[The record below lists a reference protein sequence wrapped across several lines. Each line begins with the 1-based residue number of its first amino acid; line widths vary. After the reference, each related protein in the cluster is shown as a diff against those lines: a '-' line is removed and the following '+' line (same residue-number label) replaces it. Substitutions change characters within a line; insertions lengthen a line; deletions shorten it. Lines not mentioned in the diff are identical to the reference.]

1 MATAPAE
8 FGAATREWFAAAFA
22 APTPAQDGAWRAIAA
37 GRHALVVAPTGS
49 GKTLAAFLAS
59 LDRLAREPR
68 PDEPK
73 QRCRVL
79 YISPLKALAVD
90 VERNLRA
97 PLTGIRHAASRLGL
111 PPPDITVG
119 MRTGDTPADERRGF
133 ARTPPDI
140 LITTPE
146 SLFLLLTSAARES
159 LRGVET
165 VIIDEVHA
173 VAATK
178 RGAHLALSLER
189 LDALLPRPAQR
200 IGLSATVRPIEEV
213 ARFLGG
219 AAPVEVVQPP
229 STKTI
234 EVSVQV
240 PVEDMTALGD
250 DFGSG
255 PEPDG
260 GPPDP
265 GRSRPSIWPAVE
277 ERVYQLITEHRS
289 TIVFTNSRRG
299 AERLCARLNE
309 LAEEH
314 AVPGEGGAPGP
325 GPAAPGRTGEGTGS
339 FAAGKVAG
347 MPAEIMAQSGQSH
360 GAPTII
366 ARAHHGSVSRT
377 ERKQIEEA
385 LKSGDLP
392 AVVATSSLELGIDM
406 GAVDL
411 VVQIEAPPTVAAG
424 LQRVGRAGHQ
434 VGAVSRG
441 VVFPKHRGDL
451 LSCAV
456 VAERMTAG
464 AIEEMRYPRNPLDVL
479 AQQIVAMVSMDPWT
493 VADLSEL
500 LHRAAPFAELP
511 PSALH
516 ATLDMLSG
524 RYPSTAFAELR
535 PRLVWDR
542 TGDVLTGRPGAQ
554 RLAVTSG
561 GTIPDRGL
569 FGVFLAGG
577 APGARVGELDEEMVY
592 ESRVGDVFLLGS
604 SSWRIE
610 DITPDRVL
618 VSPAPGQ
625 AARMPFW
632 KGDSPG
638 RPIELGRA
646 IGARLRALVKAGD
659 EAATEALRADGLDD
673 WAAGNL
679 VTYLREQRDAVRA
692 LPDDRTVVV
701 ERFRD
706 ELGDWRMAVH
716 CVLGAKVNAP
726 WALAIGRRLTERYG
740 VDAQVVP
747 SDDGIVVRL
756 PDTMDTPPGA
766 DLIVFEPDELTQLV
780 EESVGT
786 SALFASRFR
795 ECAARAL
802 LLPRRDPRRRQ
813 PLWQQRQRA
822 AQLLDVAREY
832 ADFPVTLEAA
842 RECLQ
847 DVFDLPGLLGLAR
860 DLAGRK
866 VRVVEVETPR
876 PSPFARSLLFGY
888 VGAFLYEGDAPLAE
902 RRAAALALDATLL
915 GELLGRVDLR
925 ELLDPEVVAETE
937 ARLQW
942 LTEERQPR
950 DAEDVAELLRLLGD
964 LSPAELALRGA
975 GSSWAASLRDARRAV
990 LVRIAGEERWIG
1002 IEDAGRVRDALG
1014 VALPVGLPEAFL
1026 APAPDPLGDLVARYA
1041 RTHGPFSAATC
1052 AARFG
1057 LGVFVVEQAL
1067 RRLAAA
1073 GRVVTG
1079 EFSPVAGGAAGTS
1092 EWCDAEVLRLL
1103 RRRSLAA
1110 LRREIEPV
1118 PARALATFLPRWQQ
1132 VGGAARGVEAVAAA
1146 IDQLQGV
1153 AVPAS
1158 ALERLILPARVAD
1171 YTAGHLD
1178 ELCATGEV
1186 VWSGAGT
1193 LPGNDGWVTLAYADA
1208 APLILPPVD
1217 DALPLTPLHRAIL
1230 AALADGQALFF
1241 RSLSDRTFQT
1251 LAATT
1256 AAATAAPAE
1265 PPADGQTARGRVP
1278 GSRATSADE
1287 PPAEGRAVRGRRGGG
1302 SHGAGPAPADGSPA
1316 EGRAVRGRRGG
1327 GSRGAGPAPADGSP
1341 AEGRAVPGDQGA
1353 GSRGGGAVSAD
1364 GLPVEIAAED
1374 RAVPGRPGSG
1384 GAFPADAPAS
1394 LPADTPA
1401 SAGVE
1406 SGGDGPAGDAD
1417 PAVGDAVTT
1426 WGSDRPVV
1434 SGRRPSGRDLLGGRD
1449 AAFRPTAKGGLV
1461 DDAEMA
1467 AAVWDLVWAGYLT
1480 NDTIA
1485 PLRAL
1490 LGSGGAHKTKPVAS
1504 RGRYRRPGR
1513 MAMPSRGG
1521 PPTMAGRWSLLPER
1535 DPDPTQRAAVTAD
1548 LLLERHGVV
1557 TRGAVAAEGPPGG
1570 FSGVY
1575 PVLAAMEERGAA
1587 RRGYFVE
1594 GLGAAQF
1601 AVPGAVDRLRA
1612 LADKAEDPSRRS
1624 AGGPALILAAT
1635 DPANPFG
1642 AALPW
1647 PDRAVD
1653 SGDGSA
1659 GAAQP
1664 ARSTGAGE
1672 APAPLPAAG
1681 ASQAARPAGAGERAG
1696 GATGRS
1702 RAIAWD
1708 GTGTGADDAAR
1719 QTVGSPGGDP
1729 VPGPAGR
1736 PGGTGH
1742 RAGRKA
1748 GALVALV
1755 GGELVLYVERGGR
1768 TLLSFTEEPDALAAG
1783 AKALADAVH
1792 SGALGA
1798 LSVERADGE
1807 TLRASPLRDALTAA
1821 GFRPTPRG
1829 LRLRS

>member
-1 MATAPAE
+1 METALAE
-8 FGAATREWFAAAFA
+8 FGTATREWFAAAFA

-59 LDRLAREPR
+59 LDRLSREPV
-68 PDEPK
+68 PADAK

-119 MRTGDTPADERRGF
+119 MRTGDTPADERRSF

-189 LDALLPRPAQR
+189 LDALLPKPAQR
-200 IGLSATVRPIEEV
+200 IGLSATVRPIDEV

-219 AAPVEVVQPP
+219 AAAVEVVQPP

-240 PVEDMTALGD
+240 PVEDMTALGE
-250 DFGSG
+250 DFAAG

-260 GPPDP
+260 GPPEP

-309 LAEEH
+309 IAAEHE
-314 AVPGEGGAPGP
+314 VPAEGAGP
-325 GPAAPGRTGEGTGS
+325 DASGPA
-339 FAAGKVAG
+339 KL
-347 MPAEIMAQSGQSH
+347 PAEIMAQSGQSH
-360 GAPTII
+360 GAPTVI

-377 ERKQIEEA
+377 ERKQIEES

-441 VVFPKHRGDL
+441 IVFPKHRGDL
-451 LSCAV
+451 VSCAV

-479 AQQIVAMVSMDPWT
+479 AQQIVAMVSMDSWT
-493 VADLSEL
+493 VADLTDL
-500 LHRAAPFAELP
+500 LRRAAPFAELP
-511 PSALH
+511 TSALH

-646 IGARLRALVKAGD
+646 IGARLRTLVKAGD
-659 EAATEALRADGLDD
+659 TAAGEALRSEGLDD
-673 WAAGNL
+673 WAADNL
-679 VTYLREQRDAVRA
+679 VAYLREQREAVRS

-766 DLIVFEPDELTQLV
+766 DLIIFEPDELTQLV

-847 DVFDLPGLLGLAR
+847 DVFDLPGLVGLAR

-925 ELLDPEVVAETE
+925 ELLDPSVVGETE

-942 LTEERQPR
+942 LTEDRTPR

-975 GSSWAASLRDARRAV
+975 PGAWASSLESSRRAV

-1026 APAPDPLGDLVARYA
+1026 APAADPLGDLVARYA

-1067 RRLAAA
+1067 RRLASA
-1073 GRVVTG
+1073 GRVVAG

-1118 PARALATFLPRWQQ
+1118 PGRALAAFLPRWQQ

-1146 IDQLQGV
+1146 IDQLQG
-1153 AVPAS
+1153 AVLPAS
-1158 ALERLILPARVAD
+1158 ALERLVLPARVSD
-1171 YTAGHLD
+1171 YTPGHLD

-1193 LPGNDGWVTLAYADA
+1193 LPGHDGWVTLAYADA
-1208 APLILPPVD
+1208 APLVLPPPD

-1230 AALADGQALFF
+1230 ETLGDGQALFF
-1241 RSLSDRTFQT
+1241 RALSDRAIQR
-1251 LAATT
+1251 LAA
-1256 AAATAAPAE
+1256 AVVVAPASE
-1265 PPADGQTARGRVP
+1265 TPVTEAPAGVGGGGKGVGRRGR
-1278 GSRATSADE
+1278 
-1287 PPAEGRAVRGRRGGG
+1287 GRAVAQSSDATVEPAAADSSGSVSEPAGESAGGAETRPA
-1302 SHGAGPAPADGSPA
+1302 AGPAVGPAGEPAGGAETGPAAGPAVGSAGGPA
-1316 EGRAVRGRRGG
+1316 VGSVRGR
-1327 GSRGAGPAPADGSP
+1327 GSGAVAG
-1341 AEGRAVPGDQGA
+1341 GRA
-1353 GSRGGGAVSAD
+1353 
-1364 GLPVEIAAED
+1364 
-1374 RAVPGRPGSG
+1374 GRTVTP
-1384 GAFPADAPAS
+1384 
-1394 LPADTPA
+1394 DT
-1401 SAGVE
+1401 G
-1406 SGGDGPAGDAD
+1406 
-1417 PAVGDAVTT
+1417 TT
-1426 WGSDRPVV
+1426 WAEQPRPK
-1434 SGRRPSGRDLLGGRD
+1434 S
-1449 AAFRPTAKGGLV
+1449 AIV

-1467 AAVWDLVWAGYLT
+1467 AAIWDLVWAGYLT
-1480 NDTIA
+1480 NDTLA
-1485 PLRAL
+1485 PVRAL
-1490 LGSGGAHKTKPVAS
+1490 LGSGGAHKTKQVAS
-1504 RGRYRRPGR
+1504 RSRYRRPGR
-1513 MAMPSRGG
+1513 LALPGRSG
-1521 PPTMAGRWSLLPER
+1521 PPTMAGRWSLLPDREL
-1535 DPDPTQRAAVTAD
+1535 DPTQRAAATAD

-1570 FSGVY
+1570 FAGVY

-1612 LADKAEDPSRRS
+1612 LADKTDDPSRRGT
-1624 AGGPALILAAT
+1624 AGPALILAST

-1653 SGDGSA
+1653 SGDGT
-1659 GAAQP
+1659 GTAA
-1664 ARSTGAGE
+1664 ATGAGDGGIAVSARGSGSAE
-1672 APAPLPAAG
+1672 SG
-1681 ASQAARPAGAGERAG
+1681 AARSGSGSAVSG
-1696 GATGRS
+1696 GGSTSSSGGSAFSGGGSAFSGGRS
-1702 RAIAWD
+1702 ASSGGGSASSGGRSASS
-1708 GTGTGADDAAR
+1708 GGGS
-1719 QTVGSPGGDP
+1719 TVRGGGEEP
-1729 VPGPAGR
+1729 VSAGR
-1736 PGGTGH
+1736 AAGTGH

-1768 TLLSFTEEPDALAAG
+1768 TLLSFTEEPDILAAA

-1792 SGALGA
+1792 SGALGS
-1798 LSVERADGE
+1798 LSLERADGD
-1807 TLRASPLRDALTAA
+1807 TLRPSPLRDALSAA
-1821 GFRPTPRG
+1821 GFRATPRG
-1829 LRLRS
+1829 LRLRA